1 MRFAVGQILRGAAEF
16 ACIVAFLASVA
27 LWAIILGA

>member
-1 MRFAVGQILRGAAEF
+1 MRFAIGHILRGAAEL
-16 ACIVAFLASVA
+16 ACLVAFLASVA